1 MRVAVCRDS
10 KAQHIQ
16 RIPCFDNSHS
26 STMRLSQPPTLLS
39 LLFVILSTTHT
50 STARPQNARDQE
62 LAESQYRYLDKL
74 DKRGCSGTVCGWS
87 GQLCCTGGQT
97 CSTNS
102 AGQAECVAGSAPAA
116 QPQNGNGQWQYF
128 VTTFVESELTTV
140 TSTYS
145 SALAG
150 ASAAAGGA
158 SCDSSMNESPC
169 GTICCAVGQYCAF
182 AGQCAASNGQG
193 GSSSY
198 FASITTTAEA
208 STATAFIRPT
218 SNAATTVTSTGSA
231 TTTVPFQTPS
241 ASASGAGSAAG
252 MTSTTSNNGLSGGQ
266 IAGIVIGVLAGIILL
281 LLLCFLCCFK
291 GLLDGILSLLGI
303 RGRRR
308 KETTYI
314 EERRSHHHSGGSGA
328 ATGGRRWFGA
338 GPSRVDRPKKSS
350 SGIGGFTWV
359 AGLLAALAI
368 CLGLQ
373 RKRTERR
380 EKSEYT
386 GSSYS
391 YTDSYIT
398 SQSES

>member
-1 MRVAVCRDS
+1 MRVGECRTQKLEVPPTHS
-10 KAQHIQ
+10 
-16 RIPCFDNSHS
+16 DNSHS
-26 STMRLSQPPTLLS
+26 TIMRLPQPPTLLS

-50 STARPQNARDQE
+50 SSARPQNARDQE
-62 LAESQYRYLDKL
+62 LFESQYRYLDKL

-102 AGQAECVAGSAPAA
+102 AGQAECVAGSAAAA

-128 VTTFVESELTTV
+128 VTTYVESELTTV

-145 SALAG
+145 SVLAG
-150 ASAAAGGA
+150 ASAPAVAGS

-198 FASITTTAEA
+198 FASITTTAES
-208 STATAFIRPT
+208 STATEFIRPT

-252 MTSTTSNNGLSGGQ
+252 MTSTTSNNGLSGGA

-281 LLLCFLCCFK
+281 LLFCFLCCFK

-303 RGRRR
+303 RGRKRR
-308 KETTYI
+308 ETTYI

-328 ATGGRRWFGA
+328 AGGGRRWFGA
-338 GPSRVDRPKKSS
+338 GPSRVDRPRKQS

-373 RKRTERR
+373 RKRTEKR
-380 EKSEYT
+380 EKSQYS

-391 YTDSYIT
+391 YTDSYDT
-398 SQSES
+398 SASKF